1 MRGLALL
8 LMMIVGSVL
17 AFAVLGF
24 GRPPS
29 LYAQFPVTQS
39 EGNSGPG
46 GLIALSSDV
55 SDGRQQI
62 TIIDPASRVMS
73 VYHIEH
79 SNGTITLK
87 SVRNIRSDLLM
98 DEYNTNSPL
107 PREIRAILKQR

>member
-1 MRGLALL
+1 MRSLALL
-8 LMMIVGSVL
+8 IVVGSVL
-17 AFAVLGF
+17 AIALSGF
-24 GRPPS
+24 GRPRS
-29 LYAQFPVTQS
+29 LHAQFPNAQS
-39 EGNSGPG
+39 EGDSDTGE
-46 GLIALSSDV
+46 LIALSSDI

-62 TIIDPASRVMS
+62 TVIDPGSRVMS

-79 SNGTITLK
+79 TSGAITLK

>member
-1 MRGLALL
+1 MRNLALL
-8 LMMIVGSVL
+8 FVIGSVV
-17 AFAVLGF
+17 AIAVSGI
-24 GRPPS
+24 GHYHS
-29 LYAQFPVTQS
+29 LYAQLPTVHT
-39 EGNSGPG
+39 EGNSGSG

-62 TIIDPASRVMS
+62 TVIDPASRVMS
-73 VYHIEH
+73 VYHVEH
-79 SNGTITLK
+79 SDGSITLK